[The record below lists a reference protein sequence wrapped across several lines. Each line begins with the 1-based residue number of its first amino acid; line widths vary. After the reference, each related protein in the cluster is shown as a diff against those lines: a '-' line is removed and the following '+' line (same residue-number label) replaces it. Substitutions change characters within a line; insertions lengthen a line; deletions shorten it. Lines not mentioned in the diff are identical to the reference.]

1 MTFVKTRL
9 LIEKMG
15 AGETAEIHL
24 VGEEPI
30 ENVPASVLEL
40 GHLVLSLEPV
50 ENKVDA
56 GPNSIHCLSTQVRTV
71 FTALRSENPDN
82 ESRLGNN
89 ITYRLR

>member
-40 GHLVLSLEPV
+40 GISFCLSSLS
-50 ENKVDA
+50 K
-56 GPNSIHCLSTQVRTV
+56 IRSTQVRTV